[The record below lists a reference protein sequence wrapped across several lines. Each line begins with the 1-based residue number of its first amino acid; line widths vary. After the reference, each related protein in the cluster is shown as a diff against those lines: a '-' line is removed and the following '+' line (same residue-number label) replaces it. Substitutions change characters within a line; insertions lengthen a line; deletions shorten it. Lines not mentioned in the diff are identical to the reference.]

1 MLRCLLLLLCGLL
14 AACGAPTP
22 ASDPLPEDDGGYF
35 HIQLLVDDQHPLNT
49 SLDVDVYDIDLFDSS
64 AELIA
69 ALQARG
75 ADVICYFS
83 AGSYENWRDDA
94 DEFPTAVLGNNLD
107 GWPGEKWLDIS
118 NTALQ
123 SIMIARLDLAVDKGC
138 DGVDPDNVDG
148 YSNNTGFTLTAAD
161 QLAYNRWLADQAHAR
176 GLTIGLK
183 NDLGQITDL
192 VADFDFAVNE
202 ECFAYDECDL
212 LSPFVLADKPV
223 LHIEYGSEFYYP
235 GPERDALCAQSAELG
250 LQTLIM
256 PDNLDGSFRIRCP

>member
-22 ASDPLPEDDGGYF
+22 ASDPLPEDDGGF

-94 DEFPTAVLGNNLD
+94 DEFLTAVLGNNLD
-107 GWPGEKWLDIS
+107 GWPDEKWLDIS

-123 SIMIARLDLAVDKGC
+123 SIMTARLDLAVDKGC

-183 NDLGQITDL
+183 NDLDQITDL

>member
-64 AELIA
+64 EELIA

-107 GWPGEKWLDIS
+107 GWLGEKWLDIS

-183 NDLGQITDL
+183 NDLDQITDL

-202 ECFAYDECDL
+202 ECFAYDECDF
-212 LSPFVLADKPV
+212 LSSFVLADKPV